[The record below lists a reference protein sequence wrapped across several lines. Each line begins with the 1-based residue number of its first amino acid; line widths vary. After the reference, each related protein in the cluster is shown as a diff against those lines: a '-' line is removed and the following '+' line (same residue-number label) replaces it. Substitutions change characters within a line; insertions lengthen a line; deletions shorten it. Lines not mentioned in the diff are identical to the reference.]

1 MQCLQIK
8 FANSIWQVVDVGPQL
23 SEVYSQV
30 DPCSLEVLLIE
41 VGYTDVKLFWDESEM
56 VMHVCVVISFQL
68 SNRVFLNWENSWLIK
83 LMYFLISTVC
93 CLSFMVLL
101 MLIFI
106 ISANDTVWKTVA
118 DPYRQFRY
126 QHVSTGSF
134 DKFYWI

>member
-1 MQCLQIK
+1 MLTCLQCLQIK

-41 VGYTDVKLFWDESEM
+41 VRIH
-56 VMHVCVVISFQL
+56 MHVCVVISFQL